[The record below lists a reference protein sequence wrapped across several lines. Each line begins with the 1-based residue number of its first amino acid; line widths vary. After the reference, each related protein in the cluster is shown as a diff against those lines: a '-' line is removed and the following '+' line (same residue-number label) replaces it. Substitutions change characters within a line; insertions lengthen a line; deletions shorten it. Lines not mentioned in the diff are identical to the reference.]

1 MLDKT
6 IPFYSLIME
15 TEHPDEYPRFDLPD
29 GFSFVLWEPGL
40 ETEWA
45 RIHTDLGQFKSIE
58 EGEKVFAGEFLD
70 RPELARKRCFFVK
83 AANGAVVATASLW
96 DGDLFG
102 SILPRIHWVAVAPA
116 WQGYGLAKALL
127 SHLFDLFQA
136 VEAGH
141 YLYLVT
147 QTWSF
152 KAIHLYQRFGFRP
165 YRGPRPQ
172 NSTNVNF
179 TEDNI
184 KAWDLVGERLKQDR
198 T

>member
-58 EGEKVFAGEFLD
+58 EGEKVFMGEFLD

-102 SILPRIHWVAVAPA
+102 PILPRIHWSRSRLPGRDMVWPRPCSVICSIYSRLLRPA
-116 WQGYGLAKALL
+116 II
-127 SHLFDLFQA
+127 F
-136 VEAGH
+136 
-141 YLYLVT
+141 
-147 QTWSF
+147 TWS
-152 KAIHLYQRFGFRP
+152 
-165 YRGPRPQ
+165 PRPGA
-172 NSTNVNF
+172 SKPSISISASVF
-179 TEDNI
+179 
-184 KAWDLVGERLKQDR
+184 DR
-198 T
+198 TAVRARKIQPM